1 MIVAIHQPNYAP
13 WLGYFHKIARADA
26 FVFLDDAQFSKNSY
40 INRVQIDG
48 GGAPRWLTVPVRVT
62 FGDPI
67 NRVMP
72 AEPEWRRR
80 HLDTLRH
87 YYRAAA
93 HFRPMWAALEEIYAS
108 LPAGDLA
115 ASNRAL
121 ILAIAERL
129 GLRCRFVLASTIS
142 TGGALSDSRLVALV
156 RAVAGEGR
164 AVYLSGRGGAAY
176 QDAAKFSE
184 AGIALSYSDF
194 VHPTYAQ
201 AGPGFLPGL
210 SVIDALFHAGWDDTA
225 RMLREA
231 AAA

>member
-48 GGAPRWLTVPVRVT
+48 GGTPRWLTVPVRVT
-62 FGDPI
+62 LGDSI

-72 AEPEWRRR
+72 AESEWRRR

-93 HFRPMWAALEEIYAS
+93 HFRPMWAALEEIYAG
-108 LPAGDLA
+108 LPAGDIA

-121 ILAIAERL
+121 ILALADRL
-129 GLRCRFVLASTIS
+129 ALCCRFVLASTIS
-142 TGGALSDSRLVALV
+142 TGGALGDSRLIALV

-164 AVYLSGRGGAAY
+164 AVYLSGRGGASY
-176 QDAAKFSE
+176 QDAAKFAE
-184 AGIALSYSDF
+184 AGIALNYSDF

-210 SVIDALFHAGWDDTA
+210 SVIDALFHTGWDGTA